1 MYEKISN
8 GWLKHWDFILL
19 DFICLQL
26 AYVFSCIVRNGMHNP
41 YADRVYLNIG
51 LIICMADICSVF
63 FLEGYKGIMRRDGI
77 QEFKAVLKQVIT
89 ICIFET
95 MYLFLSRNSYDFS
108 RLAFLI
114 FLVSSVVFL
123 YAERMLWKT
132 YLLKH
137 KKVFYKKKS
146 LLVITTSDRAE
157 HTLKTI
163 KNNTYNELSIAG
175 VVLADRGD
183 MKGRKIQDIPVVCS
197 KESIPSYIQTKWID
211 GIIIDEENKELLPQ
225 KIMDICITMGVT
237 IHRSIVEIG
246 KNDSGNQELE
256 RLGGFV
262 VLTTAMRIASSRQL
276 IIKRAMDICGA
287 VVGLILTGILTIFV
301 APAIYIS
308 SPGPIFFSQIR
319 VGKNGRR
326 FKIYKLRSMYMDA

>member
-1 MYEKISN
+1 
-8 GWLKHWDFILL
+8 
-19 DFICLQL
+19 
-26 AYVFSCIVRNGMHNP
+26 
-41 YADRVYLNIG
+41 
-51 LIICMADICSVF
+51 
-63 FLEGYKGIMRRDGI
+63 MRRDGI

-163 KNNTYNELSIAG
+163 KNNTYN
-175 VVLADRGD
+175 
-183 MKGRKIQDIPVVCS
+183 
-197 KESIPSYIQTKWID
+197 
-211 GIIIDEENKELLPQ
+211 
-225 KIMDICITMGVT
+225 
-237 IHRSIVEIG
+237 
-246 KNDSGNQELE
+246 
-256 RLGGFV
+256 
-262 VLTTAMRIASSRQL
+262 
-276 IIKRAMDICGA
+276 
-287 VVGLILTGILTIFV
+287 
-301 APAIYIS
+301 
-308 SPGPIFFSQIR
+308 
-319 VGKNGRR
+319 
-326 FKIYKLRSMYMDA
+326 